1 MVFYFFSLYFDI
13 LVINYLTPVH
23 FMFGSLI
30 YLFLNELTQLII
42 SLIKKNTEEKYQY
55 NINILNLSSFICSFI
70 GFVIYLEIIELNF
83 CNLNYNLRKK
93 IKERSIIDTY
103 EDDMSESIISDENSE
118 RSKSIKIKIEF
129 PINEQ

>member
-1 MVFYFFSLYFDI
+1 M
-13 LVINYLTPVH
+13 
-23 FMFGSLI
+23 
-30 YLFLNELTQLII
+30 
-42 SLIKKNTEEKYQY
+42 
-55 NINILNLSSFICSFI
+55 NLSSFICSFI
-70 GFVIYLEIIELNF
+70 GFAIYLEIIELNF

-103 EDDMSESIISDENSE
+103 EDDMTESIISDENSE